1 MIRQCTDEDFETIY
15 EIITDAAAAYK
26 GVIPVDRWKEPY
38 MSRDELCHEI
48 KNGVRFWGSE
58 EGGQLL
64 GVMGIQDVKDVT
76 LIRHAYVRTA
86 HRNKGIGSAWA
97 GGEPFASSAATSSN
111 KMQGVASL
119 YSDCRIIGYLNV
131 ASGLIVASDGGN
143 SLHFTPGPGNY
154 PVYGYFEGDKLMGI
168 SIDFGLK
175 A

>member
-1 MIRQCTDEDFETIY
+1 MRMFAKAILALL
-15 EIITDAAAAYK
+15 AAALMLSMLPLGGAQVEK
-26 GVIPVDRWKEPY
+26 RPVEAAA
-38 MSRDELCHEI
+38 ENL
-48 KNGVRFWGSE
+48 F
-58 EGGQLL
+58 
-64 GVMGIQDVKDVT
+64 
-76 LIRHAYVRTA
+76 
-86 HRNKGIGSAWA
+86 NKGIGSAWA